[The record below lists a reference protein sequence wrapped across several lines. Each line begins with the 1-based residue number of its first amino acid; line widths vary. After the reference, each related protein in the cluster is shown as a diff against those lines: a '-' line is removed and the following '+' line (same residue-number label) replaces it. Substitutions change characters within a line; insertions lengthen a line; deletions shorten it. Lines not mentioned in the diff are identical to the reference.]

1 MEMARIGATSRGGV
15 RRLALTEEDRAG
27 RELFRSWC
35 AQERCEVSVD
45 RIGNLFARRQGRD
58 PARPPVVVGSHLD
71 SQPTG
76 GRFDGAVGVLAGLE
90 IIRRLNDLGIAT
102 QAPLEVAVWT
112 NEEGARF
119 APAMLGSG
127 AFAGVFD
134 LDDALGRTDA
144 EGTSVGEALDRI
156 GYAGTVEVGARSV
169 AAYFELHI
177 EQGPVLEQESVA
189 IGVVTGVQGI
199 RWYDLEIEGA
209 EAHAGPTPFLSRS
222 GRDHGSAAISPACTM
237 RRYIRASSREGSCW
251 RTDSHSARACGVRPR
266 V

>member
-1 MEMARIGATSRGGV
+1 MTPEANTGCAAGEALRVDGGRLWDSLMEMARIGATSRGGV

-58 PARPPVVVGSHLD
+58 PARPPVVIGSHLD

-102 QAPLEVAVWT
+102 QASLEVAVWT

-144 EGTSVGEALDRI
+144 EGTS
-156 GYAGTVEVGARSV
+156 GAKRSTGSDTPEPSRSV
-169 AAYFELHI
+169 HD
-177 EQGPVLEQESVA
+177 P
-189 IGVVTGVQGI
+189 
-199 RWYDLEIEGA
+199 
-209 EAHAGPTPFLSRS
+209 
-222 GRDHGSAAISPACTM
+222 SPHTSSCT
-237 RRYIRASSREGSCW
+237 SSRGRFSSRNPLPLAW
-251 RTDSHSARACGVRPR
+251 
-266 V
+266 